1 MGCCT
6 SRPDGARLVSDDG
19 ARAISL
25 EQLRV
30 VATPTPAALA
40 DEHVLGLTIEALKW
54 QLAELQLL
62 SLIHISEPTRP

>member
-6 SRPDGARLVSDDG
+6 SSPDGARLIYDDG
-19 ARAISL
+19 AAGIAL
-25 EQLRV
+25 EELRV

-54 QLAELQLL
+54 QLAELQLGDSDGRVL
-62 SLIHISEPTRP
+62 QSL